1 MLEAEKPF
9 MFASSSTGRPATA
22 NDFNSAA
29 NATSAEVSVNTSNAG
44 SSNASGLPRIV
55 PPQQKPQTPQEGASQ
70 LTPTQPPPPP
80 PPPPQPQSQGI
91 TTATSLPPDHRI
103 TLPPATVPPPTPYY
117 HPHHYHHQHHQH
129 QHHQLHQHPHH
140 SASAVSAPPPP
151 SVKEEEGYHYHQ
163 HPAHAP
169 AAYGRQHPERDSAYT
184 YRPAT
189 SSSGLL
195 NVGAEAYTHPQQ
207 PQSQQQRR
215 QQQQQ
220 PPPPPPPHHQHTHH
234 APPPPPPPPHHH
246 TGSPYHVHHLHQHI
260 PQQQAHTQVVSEEQS
275 YYGASGAATGVNVNG
290 STYLTEVDDSDAWF
304 EGQSDGAAESRRA
317 KKRKEYTA
325 RIERINAAFMDSRE
339 CLYAEKVAEIQEEV
353 KKVHDGTHVAFLEG
367 VAELENIRIKTIEE
381 GRLFRDYQ
389 DSVTDRQFN
398 QEIAL
403 AEEEYMNEKRGVREK
418 LFATLEEKRRKL
430 KEDKDNCELSYD
442 ILMESQARILKRNLR
457 RRGLDHNDNKANKR
471 KQLSDARPGLIF
483 KLKEDDIQSDIEQMC
498 IGTSYE
504 YTFSYSSKKAVG
516 VSRKK

>member
-1 MLEAEKPF
+1 MLRAYQESRAVVACYSSFGPLLVSARIRPSSFFPSFCRKPSWIQRCKRLNAFEQSTSMLEAEKPF

-117 HPHHYHHQHHQH
+117 HPHHHHHQHHQH

-220 PPPPPPPHHQHTHH
+220 PPPPPPPPHHQHTHH

-304 EGQSDGAAESRRA
+304 EGNMETHRKKTSSNSGLRQVNPTVRRRA
-317 KKRKEYTA
+317 EEQRKE
-325 RIERINAAFMDSRE
+325 
-339 CLYAEKVAEIQEEV
+339 K
-353 KKVHDGTHVAFLEG
+353 
-367 VAELENIRIKTIEE
+367 NI
-381 GRLFRDYQ
+381 LP
-389 DSVTDRQFN
+389 
-398 QEIAL
+398 A
-403 AEEEYMNEKRGVREK
+403 
-418 LFATLEEKRRKL
+418 
-430 KEDKDNCELSYD
+430 
-442 ILMESQARILKRNLR
+442 
-457 RRGLDHNDNKANKR
+457 
-471 KQLSDARPGLIF
+471 
-483 KLKEDDIQSDIEQMC
+483 
-498 IGTSYE
+498 
-504 YTFSYSSKKAVG
+504 
-516 VSRKK
+516 